1 MSSPKDG
8 AAWITGASSGIGRSL
23 ALRLAHEGW
32 TVLATARRAEA
43 LEELAQQ
50 SDGPNGR
57 ILARPADVTDRDS
70 VRKLVEDTEQEM
82 PIALAV
88 LSAGTFKG
96 DNAEQFSSEDFKKTV
111 EVNLV
116 GTAHCIEAL
125 MPAWIRRRRGHLA
138 VISSVAG
145 YRGLPTSI
153 SYGASKAALIN
164 MCEALKFDFDRL
176 GLKVQVIN
184 PGFVRTPL
192 TDQNEF
198 KMPFLME
205 ADDAADRIARGLKKS
220 SFEIAFP
227 LRFAC
232 MLKQLRCLPYEAYF
246 PLVRRTTGK

>member
-1 MSSPKDG
+1 MTSPKDG

-23 ALRLAHEGW
+23 ALRLAREGW

-50 SDGPNGR
+50 SGGPNGR
-57 ILARPADVTDRDS
+57 ILAQPADVTDRQS
-70 VRKLVEDTEQEM
+70 VRRLVQQAELEM

-88 LSAGTFKG
+88 LSAGTFKA

-111 EVNLV
+111 EINLV

-125 MPAWIRRRRGHLA
+125 MPAWISRHRGHLA

-164 MCEALKFDFDRL
+164 MCEALRFDFDRL
-176 GLKVQVIN
+176 GLKVQIIN

-198 KMPFLME
+198 KMPFLIE
-205 ADDAADRIARGLKKS
+205 ADEAAERIARGLKKS
-220 SFEIAFP
+220 CFEIAFP
-227 LRFAC
+227 RRFAL
-232 MLKQLRCLPYEAYF
+232 MLKQLRCLPYNAYF
-246 PLVRRTTGK
+246 PLVHRMTGK